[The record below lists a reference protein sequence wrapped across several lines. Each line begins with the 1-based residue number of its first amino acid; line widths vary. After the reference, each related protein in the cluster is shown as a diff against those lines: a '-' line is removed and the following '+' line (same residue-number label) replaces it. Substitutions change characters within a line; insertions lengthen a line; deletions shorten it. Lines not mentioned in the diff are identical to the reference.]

1 MKPFSTVYYD
11 GEYDVVENYLNGL
24 KKVLRV
30 REWVTMDDV
39 YIDERGDIYYVEL
52 YDNEYDREEG
62 HGFHDVLK
70 SSTPVE
76 YILFLTVAEL
86 ESLLATKEEEDEE
99 PSRFVWLLVLLGLVL
114 LTWAF
119 MWIAVP

>member
-1 MKPFSTVYYD
+1 MKPFNTVYYD
-11 GEYDVVENYLNGL
+11 GEYEVVEDYLNGL
-24 KKVLRV
+24 KKVLRI

-39 YIDERGDIYYVEL
+39 YIDERGDLYYVEL
-52 YDNEYDREEG
+52 YDTEYSREEG
-62 HGFHDVLK
+62 HGFHDVLQ
-70 SSTPVE
+70 SSEPKE

-86 ESLLATKEEEDEE
+86 ESLLANREEKDEE